1 MSNFV
6 PSPYQQ
12 AIFDFVAN
20 GKGSAMVT
28 AVAGSGKTTTV
39 KKSFAFIDPRLT
51 TSYLVFNKR
60 NADEAKADPEMPKH
74 VRVATFHSVGFS
86 AWNYFRNKS
95 VSVDLTGKSRA
106 LMDANFGDDV
116 VRMYGSFACKL
127 VSLAKQVGMNF
138 LTPDSIDVWT
148 SLVDHYDVSLD
159 SDGAVIEEGI
169 EIARQLLRL
178 SVAQAD
184 PKTGVSVIDGD
195 DMLYMPMLRNVR
207 FFPHDW
213 VFVDEAQDT
222 NDLQLAM
229 LRRMLKPTGRLV
241 AVGDRKQAIYG
252 FRGAS
257 ASAMDNIKKAF
268 NCQELPLTISYRCA
282 KSVVRQAQTLV
293 PYIEAHEDAPEGVVR
308 GLERDKDGATVQPVF
323 EAGDAII
330 CRNTAPLISKA
341 YELIGRG
348 IGCKVLGREIGQ
360 GLIKLIEKM
369 KAKDIDAL
377 RDKLD
382 AWAARETARFMAK
395 GQEQK
400 AEAVNDKVSAIAAVI
415 SFLPEDDFTVA
426 ALVRRINDMF
436 SDNADVRLITL
447 CTAHK
452 SKGLEWERVYILEP
466 GLMPSKWARQA
477 WQMEQEE
484 NIMYVAWTRAKLEL
498 VFLS

>member
-6 PSPYQQ
+6 SSPYQQ
-12 AIFDFVAN
+12 AVFDFVAT
-20 GKGSAMVT
+20 GRGSAMVT

-86 AWNYFRNKS
+86 AWNYFKGKA
-95 VSVDLTGKSRA
+95 VSVDLSNKSRS
-106 LMDANFGDDV
+106 LMDANFGDDAC
-116 VRMYGSFACKL
+116 RTYSSFACKL
-127 VSLAKQVGMNF
+127 VSLAKQVGMGF
-138 LTPDSIDVWT
+138 LAPDSIDVWT
-148 SLVDHYDVSLD
+148 QLIDHYDVTLD
-159 SDGAVIEEGI
+159 SEGATEAEGI

-178 SVAQAD
+178 SVAAAD

-213 VFVDEAQDT
+213 LFVDEAQDT

-229 LRRMLKPTGRLV
+229 LRRMLKPSGRLV

-257 ASAMDNIKKAF
+257 ASAMDNIAKAF
-268 NCQELPLTISYRCA
+268 NAIELPLTISYRCS
-282 KSVVRQAQTLV
+282 KSVVAQAQTIV
-293 PYIEAHEDAPEGVVR
+293 PYIEASESAPEGVVR
-308 GLERDKDGATVQPVF
+308 GLQKDAEGNSVPETFDP
-323 EAGDAII
+323 GDAII
-330 CRNTAPLISKA
+330 CRNTAPLIQKA
-341 YELIGRG
+341 YELIGKG

-360 GLIKLIEKM
+360 GLINLIKKM
-369 KAKDIDAL
+369 KARDIDNL
-377 RDKLD
+377 QEKLD
-382 AWAARETARFMAK
+382 AWAQRETAKFMAK

-400 AEAVNDKVSAIAAVI
+400 AEAVNDKISAITAVI
-415 SFLPEDDFTVA
+415 SFLPEDSRDVA
-426 ALVRRINDMF
+426 TLIQNIENMF
-436 SDNADVRLITL
+436 SDTNDARLITL
-447 CTAHK
+447 ATVHK
-452 SKGLEWERVYILEP
+452 AKGLEWHRVFILEP
-466 GLMPSKWARQA
+466 ELMPSRWARQA
-477 WQMEQEE
+477 WQQEQEQ